1 MSLGRRTILQGVSGS
16 VRAGEF
22 VVVLGPN
29 GAGKTTLL
37 RAITGLIPLAA
48 GTVQVAGHP
57 ARRGDPCIG
66 YVPQRRPLDP
76 DLPLRGVEL
85 VALGLDGHRWGIPV
99 PDARDRER
107 VARVIAAVGAEP
119 YADGPAGRLSGGEQ
133 QRLFLA
139 QALAGDPQ
147 LLLLDEP
154 TASLDLHHQRELLD
168 LIARVSRE
176 RRTAVMLVAHDV
188 NPLLGYLDR
197 VVYLAGGRA
206 VAGRVEEVITAPTL
220 SALYGSSIEVLR
232 TSDGRLVVVGQPEAP
247 HLHSH
252 RHDEP

>member
-1 MSLGRRTILQGVSGS
+1 MVRLEGVTVSLGRRTILQGVSGS

-107 VARVIAAVGAEP
+107 VARMIAAVGAES

-188 NPLLGYLDR
+188 NPLLSILDR
-197 VVYLAGGRA
+197 VWYLAGGQPSLR
-206 VAGRVEEVITAPTL
+206 VAGRCLLGGWPSIRFRGRPPCLIPSISSSCRTPT
-220 SALYGSSIEVLR
+220 SPA
-232 TSDGRLVVVGQPEAP
+232 A
-247 HLHSH
+247 
-252 RHDEP
+252 

>member
-1 MSLGRRTILQGVSGS
+1 VSLGRRTILQGVSGS

-99 PDARDRER
+99 PNARDRER

-168 LIARVSRE
+168 LIARVW
-176 RRTAVMLVAHDV
+176 
-188 NPLLGYLDR
+188 
-197 VVYLAGGRA
+197 YLAGGRCA
-206 VAGRVEEVITAPTL
+206 TGRPEEVIRSDVL
-220 SALYGSSIEVLR
+220 SRLYGSPVDVFSAG
-232 TSDGRLVVVGQPEAP
+232 GRLFVSAGD
-247 HLHSH
+247 
-252 RHDEP
+252 RHA